1 MAIVDYYTVEPARDG
16 DGFWLVAHGT
26 YPESSVLAGESSRTL
41 TKWYATEE
49 EAKAAHPYAE
59 VIGHITGDPFAH
71 MYNPL
76 PESPPSW
83 FDPANAG
90 EVWHED
96 DY

>member
-1 MAIVDYYTVEPARDG
+1 MAIVDYYTIEPSVDD

-26 YPESSVLAGESSRTL
+26 YEESSVLAGQTSRCL
-41 TKWYATEE
+41 TRHYPTVD
-49 EAKAAHPYAE
+49 AAVADNPDAE
-59 VIGHITGDPFAH
+59 VIDHSTKDPFAH
-71 MYNPL
+71 WSNPL